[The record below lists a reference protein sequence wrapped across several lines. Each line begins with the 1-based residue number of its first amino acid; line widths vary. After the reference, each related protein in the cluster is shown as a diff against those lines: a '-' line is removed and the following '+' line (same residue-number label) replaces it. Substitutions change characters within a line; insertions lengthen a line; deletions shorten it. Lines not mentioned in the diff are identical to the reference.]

1 MFADGLF
8 TVSPGTPGYAPDN
21 NTVVGTPQFFFLQT
35 YCVQG
40 WQEFS
45 SLAAPPQFRFF
56 LEGEREAAPVPAPTS
71 IVLLGAGLATTLR
84 KFRKTTKR

>member
-1 MFADGLF
+1 MAAL
-8 TVSPGTPGYAPDN
+8 
-21 NTVVGTPQFFFLQT
+21 PQFFFLQT
-35 YCVQG
+35 CCVQG

-45 SLAAPPQFRFF
+45 SLAAPPRFRFF
-56 LEGEREAAPVPAPTS
+56 LEGEREAAPVPEPTS